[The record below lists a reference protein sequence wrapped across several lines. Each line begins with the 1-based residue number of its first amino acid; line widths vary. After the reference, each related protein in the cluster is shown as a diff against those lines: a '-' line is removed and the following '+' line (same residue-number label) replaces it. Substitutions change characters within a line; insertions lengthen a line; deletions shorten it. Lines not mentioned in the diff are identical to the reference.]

1 MGKDSLCVRSTALF
15 VVGVATAS
23 SSFRLPFCLLA
34 VTACGLITTTIC
46 PCSTAELGKQE
57 PRDGFPIEP
66 SSYPATGIRICIL
79 PVTFLPSRSFALYVC
94 FCIYIYCSFLDLR
107 SWRQLGKGV
116 GDYKRHSLVL
126 SLLSHMT
133 ELRGGQILKVC
144 SM

>member
-1 MGKDSLCVRSTALF
+1 MTADSLCVRSTALF

-23 SSFRLPFCLLA
+23 SSFRLPFCLLP

-46 PCSTAELGKQE
+46 PCSTAEFGKQE

-66 SSYPATGIRICIL
+66 SPYPATGIRICIL
-79 PVTFLPSRSFALYVC
+79 PVTFLPSRSFALG
-94 FCIYIYCSFLDLR
+94 
-107 SWRQLGKGV
+107 WG
-116 GDYKRHSLVL
+116 GDYKRHSLVV

-144 SM
+144 KITYTSS